1 MGTPWS
7 HAAWIREVLLY
18 FEPKVDRGMMD
29 YMYIVLYVAS
39 VKCAMCIR
47 YQDCSRYNPAFT
59 TGSTNLR
66 KSSFKDHVRS
76 DRCQRA
82 MLLFKKRQYSNTTEY
97 APIAKANSLNTSS
110 EQSLKKKFVITYL
123 FCKQSL
129 AFTKM
134 APICEPEKKHG
145 VNLGCGV

>member
-1 MGTPWS
+1 
-7 HAAWIREVLLY
+7 
-18 FEPKVDRGMMD
+18 
-29 YMYIVLYVAS
+29 
-39 VKCAMCIR
+39 
-47 YQDCSRYNPAFT
+47 
-59 TGSTNLR
+59 
-66 KSSFKDHVRS
+66 
-76 DRCQRA
+76 

-97 APIAKANSLNTSS
+97 APIAKANSLDTSS

-145 VNLGCGV
+145 VDLGCGVW